1 MEPAHAAWGGAN
13 KVQGGGGQK
22 KHHIQWHAPQELA

>member
-13 KVQGGGGQK
+13 KVQGGGGQR
-22 KHHIQWHAPQELA
+22 KHHMQWHAPQELG